1 MALEHSLD
9 RKLRALGDPVRRRLL
24 ELLATQ
30 DHSVGELAEELDL
43 SVATLS
49 HHLSILKE
57 AGLAGMR
64 REGRHHDYFLLSPG
78 LAEASQWLD
87 NLRQRR
93 SRPDW
98 NREAYREQAL
108 RDYLDAPELGLPSHP
123 RRREVVLE
131 WFHSLLETGHL
142 LATAEVEARFAQI
155 TPRGGEV
162 LEALVEAGRVERR
175 EAYILVSD

>member
-1 MALEHSLD
+1 MAKDNSLD
-9 RKLRALGDPVRRRLL
+9 RKLRALGDPARRRLL
-24 ELLATQ
+24 ELLAQQ
-30 DHSVGELAEELDL
+30 DHSVGELASLLDL
-43 SVATLS
+43 SMATLS

-78 LAEASQWLD
+78 LTEASQWLD
-87 NLRQRR
+87 HLRQRR

-108 RDYLDAPELGLPSHP
+108 RAYLDSPDSGLPIHP
-123 RRREVVLE
+123 RRREVVLD
-131 WFHSLLETGHL
+131 WFHSLLETGQL
-142 LATAEVEARFAQI
+142 LATTEVESRFAAI
-155 TPRGGEV
+155 TPRAAEV
-162 LEALVEAGRVERR
+162 LEALVESGRLERR